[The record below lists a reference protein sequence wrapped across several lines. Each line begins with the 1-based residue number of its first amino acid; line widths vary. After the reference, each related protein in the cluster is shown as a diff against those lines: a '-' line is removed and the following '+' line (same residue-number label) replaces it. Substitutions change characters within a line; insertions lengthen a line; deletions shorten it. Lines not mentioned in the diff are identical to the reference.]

1 MDDTGKDD
9 LKFSEVVF
17 IFFGHLYL
25 SFLGVI
31 KN

>member
-17 IFFGHLYL
+17 I
-25 SFLGVI
+25 SFLSIYILFIRVI

>member
-17 IFFGHLYL
+17 IFLGIYI
-25 SFLGVI
+25 FLFWGL
-31 KN
+31 